1 MVVIHQLTVGVIAK
15 DAAEVLPGLL
25 ASLPPELELIVADG
39 GSSDDTAA
47 LARAA
52 GARVIE
58 QDLDAV
64 RAAAGNFDV
73 ARNDIDRVASR
84 QWILFLDA
92 DERLSGDLRGELA
105 QLLGG
110 EPEHIAYEIPR
121 INRFWGRPVRLLGE
135 DYQLRL
141 VRRNSGRFQGSVL
154 HERMHVDG
162 SIGRLQHPIIH
173 LNVRRWSD
181 LRQRLRRE
189 ASLQAEAPG
198 PRPSLRRVMTEPLHL
213 FRYYYLENEAWR
225 DGPIG
230 LLVSA
235 VYAAHCGLLLLA
247 RRRAL
252 RG

>member
-1 MVVIHQLTVGVIAK
+1 MVAIGGLTVGVITK
-15 DAAEVLPGLL
+15 DAAELLPGLL
-25 ASLPPELELIVADG
+25 ASLPPEWELIVADG
-39 GSSDDTAA
+39 GSSDGTAA

-52 GARVIE
+52 GATVID

-73 ARNDIDRVASR
+73 ARNDIHRVAGR
-84 QWILFLDA
+84 QWLLFLDA
-92 DERLSGDLRGELA
+92 DERLSGDLRDELA
-105 QLLGG
+105 ELLSG
-110 EPEHIAYEIPR
+110 EPVHTAYEMPR

-141 VRRNSGRFQGSVL
+141 VRRNAGRFQGRAL
-154 HERMHVDG
+154 HERMHVGG

-181 LRQRLRRE
+181 LRERRRRD
-189 ASLQAEAPG
+189 ASIQAEVPV
-198 PRPSLRRVMTEPLHL
+198 PRPSLRSVVTEPLHL
-213 FRYYYLENEAWR
+213 FRYFYLENEAWR

-235 VYAAHCGLLLLA
+235 VYAAHRGALLLA
-247 RRRAL
+247 RRRAF

>member
-1 MVVIHQLTVGVIAK
+1 MVAINRLTVGVIAK
-15 DAAEVLPGLL
+15 DAAELLPGLL
-25 ASLPPELELIVADG
+25 ASIPPELELIVADG
-39 GSSDDTAA
+39 GSHDDTVA

-52 GARVIE
+52 GARVID

-73 ARNDIDRVASR
+73 ARNDIHRVASR
-84 QWILFLDA
+84 EWILFLDA
-92 DERLSGDLRGELA
+92 DERMSDGLRDELA
-105 QLLGG
+105 RLLSG
-110 EPEHIAYEIPR
+110 EPEHTGYEIPR

-141 VRRNSGRFQGSVL
+141 VRRTAGRFQGRAL
-154 HERMHVDG
+154 HERMDVDG
-162 SIGRLQHPIIH
+162 STGRLHSSIIH

-198 PRPSLRRVMTEPLHL
+198 PRPSLRRVLTEPLHL

-225 DGPIG
+225 DGPLG

-235 VYAAHCGLLLLA
+235 VYAAHRGLLLLA